1 MSKSRIGLDKIKE
14 SKGRT
19 NWATLRTQVD
29 AQIRA
34 STMGN
39 PNSRELSDVE
49 LKQLTK
55 PKKI

>member
-29 AQIRA
+29 AQNTRQHYGQ
-34 STMGN
+34 S
-39 PNSRELSDVE
+39 
-49 LKQLTK
+49 
-55 PKKI
+55 